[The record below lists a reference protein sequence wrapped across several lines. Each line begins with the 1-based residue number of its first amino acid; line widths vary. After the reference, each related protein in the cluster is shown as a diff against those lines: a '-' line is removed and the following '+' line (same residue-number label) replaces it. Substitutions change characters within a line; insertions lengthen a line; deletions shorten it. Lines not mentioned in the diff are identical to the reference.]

1 MAGRRSHARGDMR
14 ASATKNAARV
24 PSTWL
29 SANSAIV
36 INDACSRMGRNFHAT
51 PKSRCMSG
59 HLVDQLRAEAVDAEV
74 LLGPAVQQPV
84 LAHEPDGLVHLGL
97 QLRGALLHGNADEAD
112 DVGLADDL
120 RDAGLVLDE
129 IRRRRVGRHRRLDAA
144 DLHVREH
151 LGVARVSLEALEC
164 AVLLLDRLGRDLA
177 VHAAGDGADGA
188 AFEIA
193 RPADVAHARARDDDN
208 RRARIGDRVVED
220 LLALRRDVDVG
231 EHGVEPSGLQ
241 PRQDPFPVQTHE
253 VELHADVFG
262 DEPADLDVVADELVL
277 VVQERH
283 GRQVAAGGGHHVAAL
298 HDLRQVG
305 GPRGHRPEDDERQ
318 RQEDA
323 NASHGYALL
332 CRQSARATRVP
343 SRIASWTRRGEYA
356 SPITFRSATVPSS
369 WRESGSWARPPNAS
383 TTESAS
389 TRASA
394 FENVWRVRTPCGR
407 ISTARV
413 IGTGITPRANSRA

>member
-14 ASATKNAARV
+14 ASATKNAAAV
-24 PSTWL
+24 PRTWL
-29 SANSAIV
+29 STNSAMV
-36 INDACSRMGRNFHAT
+36 MSEAWSRIGRNFQAT

-59 HLVDQLRAEAVDAEV
+59 HLVDQLRAEVVDAEV

-84 LAHEPDGLVHLGL
+84 PAHEPDGLVHLGL

-129 IRRRRVGRHRRLDAA
+129 IRRRRVGRHRRLD
-144 DLHVREH
+144 
-151 LGVARVSLEALEC
+151 
-164 AVLLLDRLGRDLA
+164 
-177 VHAAGDGADGA
+177 
-188 AFEIA
+188 
-193 RPADVAHARARDDDN
+193 
-208 RRARIGDRVVED
+208 
-220 LLALRRDVDVG
+220 
-231 EHGVEPSGLQ
+231 
-241 PRQDPFPVQTHE
+241 
-253 VELHADVFG
+253 
-262 DEPADLDVVADELVL
+262 VVADELVL
-277 VVQERH
+277 VVQERYE
-283 GRQVAAGGGHHVAAL
+283 RQVAAGGGHHVAAL

-305 GPRGHRPEDDERQ
+305 GPRGHRPEDDERE
-318 RQEDA
+318 RQEHAD
-323 NASHGYALL
+323 ASHGRALL

-407 ISTARV
+407 ISTPAFFAWPASHV
-413 IGTGITPRANSRA
+413 TIDA